1 MAISYNS
8 NTILITGTAGFIGFH
23 VANLMLDNNWKVI
36 GVDGM
41 TEYYDISLKKAR
53 HKILQENKNFKSYE
67 TMLEDEIALC
77 NIFEENKP
85 SIIIHLA
92 AQAGVRYSIENPKSY
107 MNSNIIGTFNILE
120 MSKIHSIRH
129 LLIASTSSVYG
140 SNKQMPFHENQKT
153 NSQMSFYAATKKS
166 NECMAHSYSHIYN
179 IPTTIFRFFTVYGPW
194 GRPDMALFKFTKA
207 IFDDKEIDVFNFGKM
222 TRDFTYISDIAEA
235 IKLLVSKIPEEK
247 SKRKSNY
254 KFDSISDVA
263 PFRIV
268 NIGNSKPVTLIEYI
282 ETLEKEIG
290 KKAKKNLMKLQ
301 IGDVP
306 DTSSDITLL
315 KELTGFIPKIHVTE
329 GIKNFIKWY
338 KSYYLKG

>member
-120 MSKIHSIRH
+120 MSKIYSIKH
-129 LLIASTSSVYG
+129 LLIASTSSVSDYI
-140 SNKQMPFHENQKT
+140 
-153 NSQMSFYAATKKS
+153 YA
-166 NECMAHSYSHIYN
+166 
-179 IPTTIFRFFTVYGPW
+179 
-194 GRPDMALFKFTKA
+194 
-207 IFDDKEIDVFNFGKM
+207 
-222 TRDFTYISDIAEA
+222 
-235 IKLLVSKIPEEK
+235 
-247 SKRKSNY
+247 
-254 KFDSISDVA
+254 
-263 PFRIV
+263 
-268 NIGNSKPVTLIEYI
+268 
-282 ETLEKEIG
+282 
-290 KKAKKNLMKLQ
+290 
-301 IGDVP
+301 
-306 DTSSDITLL
+306 
-315 KELTGFIPKIHVTE
+315 
-329 GIKNFIKWY
+329 
-338 KSYYLKG
+338 